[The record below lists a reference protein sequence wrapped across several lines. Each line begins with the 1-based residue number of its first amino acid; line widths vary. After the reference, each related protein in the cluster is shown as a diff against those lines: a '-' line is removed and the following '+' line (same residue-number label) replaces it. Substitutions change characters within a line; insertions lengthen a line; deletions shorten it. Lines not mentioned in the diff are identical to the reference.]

1 MARTFLFSLVAGFWL
16 LTSNSASA
24 EDYLQAEGYALEN
37 GLQLLLKPTAERQHV
52 SIRLIVSVGFDNF
65 SCADK
70 ELPHLLEHMLF
81 SGIDQH
87 DEIDLEARMQELG
100 GEWNAY
106 TRDTDTTFVIEAPA
120 KNQRA
125 VLDLLL
131 ATLTQSQFTEKKLEA
146 AKKVIEHENG
156 GHYSDLQ
163 RLIDQQNLSREANQQ
178 LAVEL
183 GLACVEKNN
192 VNRLNLAQVE
202 QLQSDWYAPNNMTL
216 IVVGGLDPRLPAY
229 LDRQYGAIPAHDLP
243 QAIELP
249 QVSRKAQ
256 PRRELITR
264 LVGENASLH
273 WIFPE
278 PWVGDNDYEVWEL
291 LSDYIDWKLY
301 ETLRI
306 ERNLSYGPSSERNVF
321 GSTSFFSLNGTLER
335 GDLDAALK
343 ALRELVDGLKRDGL
357 DEKTFLRLQAA
368 AVAKQQ
374 WGVQGNSA
382 IADYYWGSLADY
394 ESGRFA
400 DPAKRLAK
408 VSFKQANNALQ
419 QLFEQQGYIRIEK
432 PLLTANGFYFS
443 LGAMAGLFLLAFFVG
458 RLSKGSS

>member
-1 MARTFLFSLVAGFWL
+1 MAKRFLFSLIAGLWL
-16 LTSNSASA
+16 CTSNTVSA
-24 EDYLQAEGYALEN
+24 EDYLQAEGYTLEN

-52 SIRLIVSVGFDNF
+52 SIRLIVGVGFDNF
-65 SCADK
+65 SCVDK

-81 SGIDQH
+81 SGINKH
-87 DEIDLEARMQELG
+87 DELDLEARMQALG

-125 VLDLLL
+125 VLDLLV
-131 ATLTQSQFTEKKLEA
+131 AALTQSHFTDKKLEA

-156 GHYSDLQ
+156 GHYSNLQ

-192 VNRLNLAQVE
+192 VSQLSLQQVK

-229 LDRQYGAIPAHDLP
+229 LDRQYGAIAAHDLP

-249 QVSRKAQ
+249 QVSRKAA

-264 LVGENASLH
+264 IVGENASLH

-278 PWVGDNDYEVWEL
+278 PWVGANDYEVWEL

-301 ETLRI
+301 EKLRI

-335 GDLDAALK
+335 GDLDAAEQ
-343 ALRELVDGLKRDGL
+343 ALRELVDQLKKQGL

-368 AVAKQQ
+368 AVAKQD

-394 ESGRFA
+394 ENGRFS
-400 DPAKRLAK
+400 DPGKRLKK
-408 VSFKQANNALQ
+408 VTFEQANKALK
-419 QLFEQQGYIRIEK
+419 QLLEPQGYIRIEK
-432 PLLTANGFYFS
+432 PLLTANGLYFS
-443 LGAMAGLFLLAFFVG
+443 LAVIAGLLLLAFFVG
-458 RLSKGSS
+458 RLSKRSR

>member
-1 MARTFLFSLVAGFWL
+1 MAKTFLFSLVAGLWL
-16 LTSNSASA
+16 LTGTSASA
-24 EDYLQAEGYALEN
+24 EDHLQVEGYVLEN

-52 SIRLIVSVGFDNF
+52 AIRLIVGVGFDNF
-65 SCADK
+65 SCAHK
-70 ELPHLLEHMLF
+70 ELPHVLEHLLF
-81 SGIDQH
+81 SGIDKH
-87 DEIDLEARMQELG
+87 DEVDLETQMQALG

-120 KNQRA
+120 ENQRA

-131 ATLTQSQFTEKKLEA
+131 ASLTQSHFTEEKLES

-156 GHYSDLQ
+156 GHYSNLQ

-192 VNRLNLAQVE
+192 VSQLSLQQLE

-229 LDRQYGAIPAHDLP
+229 LDRQYGAIAPHDLP

-249 QVSRKAQ
+249 QVSRKAE

-264 LVGENASLH
+264 IVGENASLH

-278 PWVGDNDYEVWEL
+278 PWVGANDYEVWEL
-291 LSDYIDWKLY
+291 ISDYVDWKLY

-335 GDLDAALK
+335 GDLDAAEQ
-343 ALRELVDGLKRDGL
+343 ALREMVATLKKDGL
-357 DEKTFLRLQAA
+357 DEKTFLRLQTA
-368 AVAKQQ
+368 AVAKQE

-394 ESGRFA
+394 ENGRFR
-400 DPAKRLAK
+400 DPAKRLK
-408 VSFKQANNALQ
+408 NVTFKQANQALK

-432 PLLTANGFYFS
+432 PLLTANGLY
-443 LGAMAGLFLLAFFVG
+443 LCLAVMAGLLLLAFFVG
-458 RLSKGSS
+458 RLSKRSN